1 MLKLI
6 KPRVDAETV
15 ETLQGLLREAEA
27 GRIVGL
33 AYVALC
39 RQNQYQGDLVGT
51 AKTSPLL
58 ARGLCRAL
66 EDAVADL
73 QVLK

>member
-1 MLKLI
+1 VLTLI
-6 KPRVDAETV
+6 KPCVDADTV
-15 ETLQGLLREAEA
+15 TTLHRLLMEAQA

-39 RQNQYQGDLVGT
+39 RRNQYEGDLVGAVT
-51 AKTSPLL
+51 DSPLL

-66 EDAVADL
+66 EDAITKV
-73 QVLK
+73 K